1 MAFKQIG
8 TLARTVLVKAELA
21 AQGHDAARKFEGGA
35 AMPGGA
41 TATPPVTLYGR
52 GGPERNVNE
61 KDGGSLAT
69 PASARFRGDSR
80 REGDGAPPVRLNLG
94 LRVVSTTCEPTHRP
108 NSGRPIRRVGSHL
121 VLVSSHSPTHEMR
134 SGTA

>member
-41 TATPPVTLYGR
+41 TATPPLVALYGR
-52 GGPERNVNE
+52 GEPERDGNE
-61 KDGGSLAT
+61 VAERDGEIPPSLFSLRLKE
-69 PASARFRGDSR
+69 PSPVARPVLVLLRNPKCLDTAR
-80 REGDGAPPVRLNLG
+80 PIAAPHR
-94 LRVVSTTCEPTHRP
+94 RVVSR
-108 NSGRPIRRVGSHL
+108 HL
-121 VLVSSHSPTHEMR
+121 VLVSSHSPTTQSAK